1 MVAYKMQLTTQI
13 RITNKTVLK
22 VLSPIDVH
30 RNIANIIV
38 SYGFAGYGNFLKHTF
53 FFVLIKLGSL

>member
-22 VLSPIDVH
+22 VLSH
-30 RNIANIIV
+30 RCNIANIIV
-38 SYGFAGYGNFLKHTF
+38 SYGFAGYGNFLKHTCF
-53 FFVLIKLGSL
+53 FLLIKLGSL